1 MKNSYFL
8 NKRDNIIYD
17 FLINGKGSTK
27 DLLEIINR
35 EISEIDP
42 NKQIGLKTLQNDLA
56 KVKQEVGEVEE
67 YYPEGCDKR
76 SPHIRFKY
84 PQKIL
89 NSIGLTKSQKNSLID
104 SFVFLERFVGKPG
117 WEWVEDIIDQSNNSF
132 NIDHFLSK
140 KISYAEPSNS
150 SKKIKRFL
158 TLIKESL
165 FEEIPLNILRNLKG
179 KQTEYEIHPH
189 YLKLYRNKWYLF
201 GIDKN
206 KKYDILVLPVDER
219 ILAVRQLRKTFISSK
234 INFEEPIEGGESY
247 FDSIIGVTNISGK
260 KIKKVILKIHKP
272 DVFEKITNNKPHHS
286 FEIIDSNPKNKII
299 SISVK
304 ENREL
309 LNFIKENIDGIEVV
323 KPATLRK
330 KIKKMLQDSLNKY

>member
-84 PQKIL
+84 PEKIS

-104 SFVFLERFVGKPG
+104 AFVFLERFIGKPG
-117 WEWVEDIIDQSNNSF
+117 WEWVEDIIDQSNNSIKALNTSTKQINYF
-132 NIDHFLSK
+132 QNMLLPCYQRICENGTCSCRKTKNRLFQNSK
-140 KISYAEPSNS
+140 K
-150 SKKIKRFL
+150 
-158 TLIKESL
+158 
-165 FEEIPLNILRNLKG
+165 
-179 KQTEYEIHPH
+179 
-189 YLKLYRNKWYLF
+189 
-201 GIDKN
+201 
-206 KKYDILVLPVDER
+206 
-219 ILAVRQLRKTFISSK
+219 
-234 INFEEPIEGGESY
+234 
-247 FDSIIGVTNISGK
+247 
-260 KIKKVILKIHKP
+260 
-272 DVFEKITNNKPHHS
+272 
-286 FEIIDSNPKNKII
+286 
-299 SISVK
+299 
-304 ENREL
+304 
-309 LNFIKENIDGIEVV
+309 
-323 KPATLRK
+323 
-330 KIKKMLQDSLNKY
+330 

>member
-8 NKRDNIIYD
+8 NKRNNIIYD

-27 DLLEIINR
+27 DLLEIINN
-35 EISEIDP
+35 EISEYNP

-56 KVKQEVGEVEE
+56 KVKQELGEVEE

-84 PQKIL
+84 PQKIS

-104 SFVFLERFVGKPG
+104 AFVFLERFIGKPG
-117 WEWVEDIIDQSNNSF
+117 WEWVEDVIDQSNNSF
-132 NIDHFLSK
+132 NIDHFISK

-158 TLIKESL
+158 ILIKESL
-165 FEEIPLNILRNLKG
+165 FEEIPLNIIRNLKG
-179 KQTEYEIHPH
+179 KQTKYEIHPH

-206 KKYDILVLPVDER
+206 KKYDVLVLPVDER
-219 ILAVRQLRKTFISSK
+219 ILDVKQIRKTFISSK
-234 INFEEPIEGGESY
+234 INFEEPLEGGESY
-247 FDSIIGVTNISGK
+247 FDAIIGVTNISGK
-260 KIKKVILKIHKP
+260 KIKKVILKIDKL
-272 DVFEKITNNKPHHS
+272 DVFEKIRNNKPHYS
-286 FEIIDSNPKNKII
+286 FDIIENNPKNRII
-299 SISVK
+299 SITVK

-309 LNFIKENIDGIEVV
+309 LNFIKENIDGIEVI
-323 KPATLRK
+323 KPVSLRK
-330 KIKKMLQDSLNKY
+330 KIKKMLRYSLNKY

>member
-1 MKNSYFL
+1 M
-8 NKRDNIIYD
+8 
-17 FLINGKGSTK
+17 INGKGSTK

-56 KVKQEVGEVEE
+56 KVKREVGEVEE
-67 YYPEGCDKR
+67 YYPDGCDMR
-76 SPHIRFKY
+76 SPYIRFRN
-84 PQKIL
+84 PQKIS

-104 SFVFLERFVGKPG
+104 AFVFLERFIGKPG

-158 TLIKESL
+158 ILIKESL

-206 KKYDILVLPVDER
+206 KKYDVLVLPVDER
-219 ILAVRQLRKTFISSK
+219 ILNVKQIRKTFIGSK

-247 FDSIIGVTNISGK
+247 FDTIIGVTNISGK
-260 KIKKVILKIHKP
+260 KIKKVILKIDKL
-272 DVFEKITNNKPHHS
+272 DVFEKIINNKPHHS
-286 FEIIDSNPKNKII
+286 FDIIDDNPKNKTI

-304 ENREL
+304 VNREL

-323 KPATLRK
+323 KPASLRK